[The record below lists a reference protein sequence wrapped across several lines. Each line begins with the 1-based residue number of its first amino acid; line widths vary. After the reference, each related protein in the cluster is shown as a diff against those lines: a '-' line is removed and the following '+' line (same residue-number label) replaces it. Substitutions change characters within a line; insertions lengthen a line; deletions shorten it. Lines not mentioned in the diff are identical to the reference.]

1 MRRATFAIDDRNCLD
16 EQARVALMADQLGS
30 WKFFPTDRFE
40 LRFLTKTGRPL
51 GRGATRV
58 LRRLLWH
65 LHQVH
70 PDVTLVIEQQCPSPI
85 IS

>member
-1 MRRATFAIDDRNCLD
+1 MRKATFAIDDRNCRD
-16 EQARVALMADQLGS
+16 DQARVALMAEQLSS
-30 WKFFPTDRFE
+30 WKFFPHDRFD
-40 LRFLTKTGRPL
+40 LVFLTKTGRPL

-70 PDVTLVIEQQCPSPI
+70 PEVNLVIEQQCPSPPL
-85 IS
+85 S